1 MKLYDIDI
9 DDYLTDNKS
18 KRDMGSEP
26 VLSTSNT
33 NTNADQDRNTQDDE
47 EIKMQEY
54 LNLLKQMDEEES
66 NTPSLRAPMDKQ
78 DNVDID
84 DMSEYAEYLK
94 KL

>member
-1 MKLYDIDI
+1 
-9 DDYLTDNKS
+9 
-18 KRDMGSEP
+18 
-26 VLSTSNT
+26 
-33 NTNADQDRNTQDDE
+33 
-47 EIKMQEY
+47 MQEY

-94 KL
+94 KV